1 MKSVL
6 KKSGR
11 YNFFATR
18 DLIRELQTIH
28 ISQATC
34 RRVLT
39 QKLSGEKI
47 SKREQCPTETLI
59 KLKVK
64 EKFNSNII
72 AVNLNYNVVTLVN
85 NYKIYIML
93 IKRGTGLQ

>member
-1 MKSVL
+1 MKSGL

-18 DLIRELQTIH
+18 DPIGELQTIH

-47 SKREQCPTETLI
+47 SKREQRATETLI
-59 KLKVK
+59 HNYLARK
-64 EKFNSNII
+64 EYFTVSTDDFCEIEPEF
-72 AVNLNYNVVTLVN
+72 
-85 NYKIYIML
+85 
-93 IKRGTGLQ
+93 